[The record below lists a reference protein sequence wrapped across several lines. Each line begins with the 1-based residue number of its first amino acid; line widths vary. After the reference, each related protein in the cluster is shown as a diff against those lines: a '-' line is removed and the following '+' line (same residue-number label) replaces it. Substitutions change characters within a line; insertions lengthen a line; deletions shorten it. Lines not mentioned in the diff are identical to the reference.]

1 MPFDQVLKRVS
12 FEGGEIKTDPTFSG
26 IELANCGGYR
36 YFTLMQVEEIVR
48 EASKL
53 PEEQR
58 ASIASLLLHGL
69 EKPHHWVS
77 DEEVTGR
84 VREAEEDPSVMISFD
99 EFVSGIKLGGS

>member
-1 MPFDQVLKRVS
+1 
-12 FEGGEIKTDPTFSG
+12 
-26 IELANCGGYR
+26 
-36 YFTLMQVEEIVR
+36 MQVEEIVR

-77 DEEVTGR
+77 DDEVAER
-84 VREAEEDPSVMISFD
+84 IREAEEDPSLMISLD
-99 EFVSGIKLGGS
+99 EFVSGIKRSGN